1 MSKKILVIRFSAMGD
16 VALSAPVI
24 SSVLEQNPTLE
35 IVFLS
40 RQLFKPFF
48 QEHDRLTFIGADL
61 KGKHKGV
68 FGLKKL
74 QNELLKEHKFDAVVD
89 LHDVLRTKILR
100 FYFKARGIRCHS
112 INKGRGEKKGLINGS
127 VPFKKLKHTTQRY
140 LDVFDQA
147 NVQSSLNAGPWVSP
161 GTSDSTHA
169 FLKMNNCEVKNNPWI
184 GIAPFAAHRS
194 KEWPI
199 EKMKNVI
206 SQLISEGKT
215 VFLFGGGQHEI
226 KKLESIKKEFPKSIL
241 VAGQLKLDE
250 ELSLISKL
258 DLMVA
263 MDSSN
268 MHLPTIIGTNVVSIW
283 GATHHYLGF
292 GPLNNEHNI
301 IEISKEKLPCRP
313 CSIFGKLKSK
323 KHEICAQKAMELIS
337 EEMVLTKITLLL
349 ETI

>member
-35 IVFLS
+35 IVYLS
-40 RQLFKPFF
+40 RELFSPFF

-61 KGKHKGV
+61 KGEHKGV

-74 QNELLKEHKFDAVVD
+74 QNQLLKVHKFDAVVD

-100 FYFKARGIRCHS
+100 FYFKVHGIRCHS
-112 INKGRGEKKGLINGS
+112 INKGRAEKRDLINGS
-127 VPFKKLKHTTQRY
+127 KPFKKLKHTTQRY
-140 LDVFDQA
+140 LDIFEKA
-147 NVQSSLNAGPWVSP
+147 NVPSTLNIGPWLYPVS
-161 GTSDSTHA
+161 SESTDA
-169 FLKMNNCEVKNNPWI
+169 FLKINNCEIKINSWI

-199 EKMKNVI
+199 EKMKYVI
-206 SQLISEGKT
+206 SQLISAGKT
-215 VFLFGGGQHEI
+215 VFLFGGGRNEI
-226 KKLESIKKEFPKSIL
+226 KKLEAIKKEFPKSIL

-250 ELSLISKL
+250 ELALISRL

-268 MHLPTIIGTNVVSIW
+268 MHLAAIVGTQVVSIW

-313 CSIFGKLKSK
+313 CSIFGKITSK
-323 KHEICAQKAMELIS
+323 KQELCAQKAMELIS
-337 EEMVLTKITLLL
+337 EEMVLAKITPLSDAV
-349 ETI
+349 

>member
-24 SSVLEQNPTLE
+24 SSVLEQHPTLE

-48 QEHDRLTFIGADL
+48 QEHERLTFIGADL

-127 VPFKKLKHTTQRY
+127 IPFKQLKHTTQRY
-140 LDVFDQA
+140 LDVFEKE
-147 NVQSSLNAGPWVSP
+147 NVPSTLNSGPWVSP
-161 GTSDSTHA
+161 VTSDPIDT
-169 FLKMNNCEVKNNPWI
+169 FFKINNCASKNNSWI
-184 GIAPFAAHRS
+184 GIAPFAAHKS

-206 SQLISEGKT
+206 SQLISVGKT
-215 VFLFGGGQHEI
+215 VFLFGGGQEEI
-226 KKLESIKKEFPKSIL
+226 KKLEGIKKAFPKSIL

-250 ELSLISKL
+250 ELSLIAKL

-268 MHLPTIIGTNVVSIW
+268 MHLSTIVGTKVVSIW

-292 GPLNNEHNI
+292 GPLNNENNI
-301 IEISKEKLPCRP
+301 IETSRETLPCRP
-313 CSIFGKLKSK
+313 CSIYGKLKSK
-323 KHEICAQKAMELIS
+323 KHEMCAQKAMELIS
-337 EEMVLTKITLLL
+337 EEMVLTKIKSLADPL
-349 ETI
+349 

>member
-24 SSVLEQNPTLE
+24 SSVLEHHPTLE

-48 QEHDRLTFIGADL
+48 QDHDRLTFIGADL

-100 FYFKARGIRCHS
+100 FYFKTRGIHCFS
-112 INKGRGEKKGLINGS
+112 INKGRGEKKDLINRRG
-127 VPFKKLKHTTQRY
+127 PFKKLKHTTQRY
-140 LDVFDQA
+140 LDVFDRA
-147 NVQSSLNAGPWVSP
+147 NVQSSLNTGPWLVP
-161 GTSDSTHA
+161 IASDTTNA
-169 FLKMNNCEVKNNPWI
+169 FLKINNCEIKNNSWI
-184 GIAPFAAHRS
+184 GIAPFAAHKS

-206 SQLISEGKT
+206 SQLINARKT
-215 VFLFGGGQHEI
+215 VFLFGGGQEEI
-226 KKLESIKKEFPKSIL
+226 KKLEGIKKAFPKSIL
-241 VAGQLKLDE
+241 VAGQLNLDE
-250 ELSLISKL
+250 ELALISRL

-268 MHLPTIIGTNVVSIW
+268 MHLSTIVGTKVVSIW

-292 GPLNNEHNI
+292 GPLNNDNNI
-301 IEISKEKLPCRP
+301 IEASREKLPCRP
-313 CSIFGKLKSK
+313 CSIYGKLKSK
-323 KHEICAQKAMELIS
+323 KHEMCAQKAMELIS
-337 EEMVLTKITLLL
+337 EEMVIQKINAIL
-349 ETI
+349 

>member
-24 SSVLEQNPTLE
+24 SSMLEQHPTLE

-40 RQLFKPFF
+40 RQFFSPFF
-48 QEHDRLTFIGADL
+48 QEHDRLTFIGANL

-74 QNELLKEHKFDAVVD
+74 QKELLKEHNFDAVID
-89 LHDVLRTKILR
+89 LHDVLRSKILR
-100 FYFKARGIRCHS
+100 SYFKSSGLSCFS
-112 INKGRGEKKGLINGS
+112 IDKGRKEKKALIKGKI
-127 VPFKKLKHTTQRY
+127 PFKKLKHTSQRY
-140 LDVFDQA
+140 IDVFEKA
-147 NVQSSLNAGPWVSP
+147 GITASLNSGPWLQP
-161 GTSDSTHA
+161 NNTDSIKT
-169 FLKMNNCEVKNNPWI
+169 FLKINNCETKKNSWI
-184 GIAPFAAHRS
+184 GIAPFAAHSS

-199 EKMKNVI
+199 KKIKNVI
-206 SQLISEGKT
+206 SQLINTGKT
-215 VFLFGGGQHEI
+215 VFLFGGGGDEI
-226 KKLESIKKEFPKSIL
+226 TQLENIKKEFPKSIL
-241 VAGQLKLDE
+241 VAGQLKLQDE
-250 ELSLISKL
+250 LALISKL

-268 MHLPTIIGTNVVSIW
+268 MHLATIVGTKVVSIW

-292 GPLNNEHNI
+292 GPLNNENNI
-301 IEISKEKLPCRP
+301 IEISKDELPCRP

-337 EEMVLTKITLLL
+337 EEMVLAKITSLVDAV
-349 ETI
+349 

>member
-24 SSVLEQNPTLE
+24 SSVLEQHPTLE

-48 QEHDRLTFIGADL
+48 QEHDRLIFIGADL
-61 KGKHKGV
+61 KGKHKGI

-89 LHDVLRTKILR
+89 LHDVLRTKMLR
-100 FYFKARGIRCHS
+100 FYFKTLGIRCHS

-140 LDVFDQA
+140 LEVFEKA
-147 NVQSSLNAGPWVSP
+147 NVTSTLNSGPWVAP
-161 GTSDSTHA
+161 VISDTTHD
-169 FLKMNNCEVKNNPWI
+169 FLKINNCEIKNNSWI

-199 EKMKNVI
+199 EKMKIVI
-206 SQLISEGKT
+206 SQLIDAGKT

-226 KKLESIKKEFPKSIL
+226 KKLESIKNEFPKSIL
-241 VAGQLKLDE
+241 IAGQLKLDE
-250 ELSLISKL
+250 ELALISKL

-268 MHLPTIIGTNVVSIW
+268 MHLSTVVGTPVVSIW

-301 IEISKEKLPCRP
+301 IEISKEKLQCRP
-313 CSIFGKLKSK
+313 CSVFGKITSK
-323 KHEICAQKAMELIS
+323 KHEICARKAMDLIS
-337 EEMVLTKITLLL
+337 EEMVLAKIASVADA
-349 ETI
+349 I

>member
-1 MSKKILVIRFSAMGD
+1 MSKKILIIRFSAMGD

-24 SSVLEQNPTLE
+24 SSVLEQHPSLE

-40 RQLFKPFF
+40 RQFFSPFF
-48 QEHDRLTFIGADL
+48 QEHDRFTFIGADL

-74 QNELLKEHKFDAVVD
+74 QKELLKEHLFDAVID
-89 LHDVLRTKILR
+89 LHNVIRSKILR
-100 FYFKARGIRCHS
+100 NYFKASGISCFS
-112 INKGRGEKKGLINGS
+112 INKGRKEKKALLNGKI
-127 VPFKKLKHTTQRY
+127 PFKKLKHTCQRY
-140 LDVFDQA
+140 LDVFEKA
-147 NVQSSLNAGPWVSP
+147 GIMASLNDEPCLQTTDT
-161 GTSDSTHA
+161 TSLID
-169 FLKMNNCEVKNNPWI
+169 FLKTNHCEIKNNFWI

-215 VFLFGGGQHEI
+215 VFLFGGGANEI
-226 KKLESIKKEFPKSIL
+226 TQLENIKKEFPKSIL
-241 VAGQLKLDE
+241 VAGQLQLTDE
-250 ELSLISKL
+250 LALISKL
-258 DLMVA
+258 NLMVA

-268 MHLPTIIGTNVVSIW
+268 MHLSTIVGTTVVSIW

-292 GPLNNEHNI
+292 GPLNNENNI
-301 IEISKEKLPCRP
+301 IEISKEKLNCRP

-323 KHEICAQKAMELIS
+323 KDETCAQQAMELIS
-337 EEMVLTKITLLL
+337 EKMVLAKITSL
-349 ETI
+349 TDGV

>member
-24 SSVLEQNPTLE
+24 SSVLEQHPTLE

-127 VPFKKLKHTTQRY
+127 IPFKKLKHTTQRY
-140 LDVFDQA
+140 LDVFEKA
-147 NVQSSLNAGPWVSP
+147 NVPSTLNSGPWVSP
-161 GTSDSTHA
+161 VTYDSTHA

-194 KEWPI
+194 KEWSI

-206 SQLISEGKT
+206 SQLISAGKT

-226 KKLESIKKEFPKSIL
+226 KKLEPIKKEFPQSIL

-250 ELSLISKL
+250 ELTLISKL

-268 MHLPTIIGTNVVSIW
+268 MHLSTIVGTNVASIW

-313 CSIFGKLKSK
+313 CSIFGKITSK
-323 KHEICAQKAMELIS
+323 KHEICAQKAMDLIS
-337 EEMVLTKITLLL
+337 EEMVLAKIKPLTDAV
-349 ETI
+349 

>member
-1 MSKKILVIRFSAMGD
+1 MRKKILVIRFSAMGD

-24 SSVLEQNPTLE
+24 SSVLEQHPALE

-48 QEHDRLTFIGADL
+48 QEHDRFTFIGADL

-68 FGLKKL
+68 AGLKKL
-74 QNELLKEHKFDAVVD
+74 QNELIKTHKFDAVVD
-89 LHDVLRTKILR
+89 LHDVLRTKILC
-100 FYFKARGIRCHS
+100 FYFKTRGIRCHS
-112 INKGRGEKKGLINGS
+112 INKGRREKKNLINGS
-127 VPFKKLKHTTQRY
+127 LPFKKLKHTTQRY
-140 LDVFDQA
+140 LDVFEKA
-147 NVQSSLNAGPWVSP
+147 NVPSKLNNGPWISP
-161 GTSDSTHA
+161 VVSDSTDA
-169 FLKMNNCEVKNNPWI
+169 FLKINNCEIKNNSWI

-199 EKMKNVI
+199 EKMQNVI
-206 SQLISEGKT
+206 SHLTSTGNS
-215 VFLFGGGQHEI
+215 VFLFGGGQNEI
-226 KKLESIKKEFPKSIL
+226 KKLETIKKKFPKRIL

-250 ELSLISKL
+250 ELDLISRL

-268 MHLPTIIGTNVVSIW
+268 MHLAAIVGTQVVSIW

-301 IEISKEKLPCRP
+301 IEVSKEKLPCRP
-313 CSIFGKLKSK
+313 CSIFGKITSK
-323 KHEICAQKAMELIS
+323 KQELCAKKAMELIS
-337 EEMVLTKITLLL
+337 EEIVLAKITSLADAV
-349 ETI
+349 

>member
-24 SSVLEQNPTLE
+24 SSVLAQHPTLE

-40 RQLFKPFF
+40 RNFFKPFF

-100 FYFKARGIRCHS
+100 FFFKVRGLSYFS
-112 INKGRGEKKGLINGS
+112 IDKGRKEKKALINRKT
-127 VPFKKLKHTTQRY
+127 PFKKLKHTSQRY
-140 LDVFDQA
+140 LDVFEKA
-147 NVQSSLNAGPWVSP
+147 GITAALNSGPWLQP
-161 GTSDSTHA
+161 NNTDSIKS
-169 FLKMNNCEVKNNPWI
+169 FFEINNCETKKDSWI

-206 SQLISEGKT
+206 SQLISAGKT
-215 VFLFGGGQHEI
+215 VFLFGGGQREI
-226 KKLESIKKEFPKSIL
+226 KKLEIIKKELPKSIL

-250 ELSLISKL
+250 EVALISKL

-268 MHLPTIIGTNVVSIW
+268 MHLSTIVGTNVVSIW

-313 CSIFGKLKSK
+313 CSIFGKITSK
-323 KHEICAQKAMELIS
+323 KHEICAQKAMDLIS
-337 EEMVLTKITLLL
+337 EEMVLSKMTSITD
-349 ETI
+349 

>member
-24 SSVLEQNPTLE
+24 SSVLENHPTLE

-61 KGKHKGV
+61 KGRHKGV

-74 QNELLKEHKFDAVVD
+74 QNELIQKHKFDAVVD
-89 LHDVLRTKILR
+89 LHDVLRTKVLR
-100 FYFKARGIRCHS
+100 SYFKAIGVRCYS
-112 INKGRGEKKGLINGS
+112 INKGRGEKKDLINRRG
-127 VPFKKLKHTTQRY
+127 PFKKLKHTTQRY
-140 LDVFDQA
+140 LDVFDRA
-147 NVQSSLNAGPWVSP
+147 NVQSSLNTGPWLVP
-161 GTSDSTHA
+161 IASDTTNA
-169 FLKMNNCEVKNNPWI
+169 FLKINNCEIKNNSWI
-184 GIAPFAAHRS
+184 GIAPFAAHKS

-206 SQLISEGKT
+206 SQLISFGKT
-215 VFLFGGGQHEI
+215 VFLFGGGQEEI
-226 KKLESIKKEFPKSIL
+226 QQLENIKKEFPKSIL
-241 VAGQLKLDE
+241 VAGQLKLDK

-268 MHLPTIIGTNVVSIW
+268 MHLSAIVGTKVVSIW

-292 GPLNNEHNI
+292 GPLNNEDNI
-301 IEISKEKLPCRP
+301 IETPREKLPCRP
-313 CSIFGKLKSK
+313 CSIYGKVKST

-337 EEMVLTKITLLL
+337 EEMVLAKIASLADSV
-349 ETI
+349 

>member
-40 RQLFKPFF
+40 RQLFRPFF

-74 QNELLKEHKFDAVVD
+74 QNELLKEHNFDAVVD

-100 FYFKARGIRCHS
+100 FYFKAHGIRCCS
-112 INKGRGEKKGLINGS
+112 INKGRGEKRDLINGS
-127 VPFKKLKHTTQRY
+127 VTFKKLKHTTQRY
-140 LDVFDQA
+140 LDVFEKA
-147 NVQSSLNAGPWVSP
+147 NVLSTLNSGPWLSPVSSA
-161 GTSDSTHA
+161 TTNA
-169 FLKMNNCEVKNNPWI
+169 FFKINNCEIKNNFWI

-199 EKMKNVI
+199 EKMKHVI
-206 SQLISEGKT
+206 SQLISAGKT
-215 VFLFGGGQHEI
+215 VFLFGGGQNEI
-226 KKLESIKKEFPKSIL
+226 KKLEAIKKEFPKSIL

-250 ELSLISKL
+250 ELSLISRL
-258 DLMVA
+258 NLMVA

-268 MHLPTIIGTNVVSIW
+268 MHLSTVVGTPVVSIW
-283 GATHHYLGF
+283 GSTHHYLGF

-313 CSIFGKLKSK
+313 CSIYGKITSK
-323 KHEICAQKAMELIS
+323 THEICAQKAMELIS
-337 EEMVLTKITLLL
+337 EEMVLAKITAVSDAV
-349 ETI
+349 

>member
-16 VALSAPVI
+16 VALSAPVV
-24 SSVLEQNPTLE
+24 SSVLDQHPGLE

-40 RQLFKPFF
+40 RQLFRPLF
-48 QEHDRLTFIGADL
+48 QEHDRLTFVGADL

-74 QNELLKEHKFDAVVD
+74 HNELLKEHKFDAVVD

-100 FYFKARGIRCHS
+100 FYFKVRGIRCHS

-140 LDVFDQA
+140 LDVFEKA
-147 NVQSSLNAGPWVSP
+147 NVPSTLNSGPWVAP
-161 GTSDSTHA
+161 VISDTTHA
-169 FLKMNNCEVKNNPWI
+169 FLKINNCEIKNNSWI

-206 SQLISEGKT
+206 SQLISAGKT

-226 KKLESIKKEFPKSIL
+226 KKLESIKKEFSKSIL

-250 ELSLISKL
+250 ELALISKL

-268 MHLPTIIGTNVVSIW
+268 MHLSTIVGTKVVSIW
-283 GATHHYLGF
+283 GATHRYLGF
-292 GPLNNEHNI
+292 GPLNNENNI
-301 IEISKEKLPCRP
+301 IEIPKEKLPCRP
-313 CSIFGKLKSK
+313 CSTYGKLKSK
-323 KHEICAQKAMELIS
+323 KHEICAQKAMDLIS
-337 EEMVLTKITLLL
+337 EEMVLAKITPLMDAV
-349 ETI
+349 

>member
-35 IVFLS
+35 IVYLS
-40 RQLFKPFF
+40 RELFSPFF

-61 KGKHKGV
+61 KGEHKGV

-74 QNELLKEHKFDAVVD
+74 QNQLLKEHKFDAVVD

-100 FYFKARGIRCHS
+100 FYFKVHGIRCHS
-112 INKGRGEKKGLINGS
+112 INKGRAEKRDLINGS
-127 VPFKKLKHTTQRY
+127 RPFKKLKHTTQRY
-140 LDVFDQA
+140 LDIFEKA
-147 NVQSSLNAGPWVSP
+147 NVPSTLNIGPWLYPVS
-161 GTSDSTHA
+161 SDSTDA
-169 FLKMNNCEVKNNPWI
+169 FLKINNCQIKINSWI

-199 EKMKNVI
+199 EKMKHVI
-206 SQLISEGKT
+206 SQLISAGKT
-215 VFLFGGGQHEI
+215 VFLFGGGQNEI
-226 KKLESIKKEFPKSIL
+226 KKLEAIKKECPKSIL

-250 ELSLISKL
+250 ELYLISRL
-258 DLMVA
+258 NLMVA

-268 MHLPTIIGTNVVSIW
+268 MHLSTVVGTPVVSIW

-301 IEISKEKLPCRP
+301 IEISKEELPCRP
-313 CSIFGKLKSK
+313 CSIFGKITSK
-323 KHEICAQKAMELIS
+323 KQELCAQKAMELIS
-337 EEMVLTKITLLL
+337 EEMVLAKITPLVDAV
-349 ETI
+349 